1 MAATAKIK
9 LKDLLL
15 QQKIKGAERRGI
27 SAAKKAG
34 KSRVDALRNAR
45 TQKHEQLRTDILGIV
60 LTWTDTNPLG
70 ESGCSGLPHVVS
82 HNPSQLVRD
91 GVVAAFQDVDY
102 RRWMITQE
110 FTWEVDIELHYALPN
125 STTKAGRIDPI
136 YFIQRGKMEDSID
149 NLSAINARIERL
161 IMASRLAND
170 MRPENKNKGVFQ
182 KAVYRIS
189 CVGL

>member
-1 MAATAKIK
+1 MATAIK

-15 QQKIKGAERRGI
+15 QQKIKGAERKGI

-34 KSRVDALRNAR
+34 KSRADALRNAR
-45 TQKHEQLRTDILGIV
+45 TQKHEQLRSDILGIV

-70 ESGCSGLPHVVS
+70 DDGCNGLPHVVS
-82 HNPSQLVRD
+82 HNPSLLVRD
-91 GVVAAFQDVDY
+91 GVVAAFQDPVY
-102 RRWMITQE
+102 RRWMTTQE
-110 FTWEVDIELHYALPN
+110 FTWEVDIELHYSLPN
-125 STTKAGRIDPI
+125 SATKAGRIDPI
-136 YFIQRGKMEDSID
+136 HFVQRGKMGESVD

-161 IMASRLAND
+161 IMASRLANHL
-170 MRPENKNKGVFQ
+170 RPENKNKGVFQ

>member
-1 MAATAKIK
+1 MATAIK

-15 QQKIKGAERRGI
+15 QQKIKGAERKGI
-27 SAAKKAG
+27 SAARKAG
-34 KSRVDALRNAR
+34 KSRADALRNAR

-60 LTWTDTNPLG
+60 LTWVDTNPLG
-70 ESGCSGLPHVVS
+70 DDGCSGLPSVVS
-82 HNPSQLVRD
+82 HNPSLLVRD

-102 RRWMITQE
+102 RRWMVTQE
-110 FTWEVDIELHYALPN
+110 FTWEVDIELHYSLPN
-125 STTKAGRIDPI
+125 SKTKSARIDPI
-136 YFIQRGKMEDSID
+136 YFVQRGKMEDSCD

-161 IMASRLAND
+161 IMYYQLLNH
-170 MRPENKNKGVFQ
+170 MRPNDKNKGVFE